1 MQQGFVLLELIAVA
15 LLTTLPAVWGAN
27 TLVNAMNDAKAQ
39 DAAVWM
45 LSIRNSAQ
53 AYLERYAGVLAQAEH
68 AQVLPG
74 PGYAH
79 WDSASQLG
87 RASCRD
93 SVWTSVSISVCD
105 VALKQ
110 KQRDS
115 ISGHEV

>member
-15 LLTTLPAVWGAN
+15 LLTTLLAVWGAN

-68 AQVLPG
+68 AQVLQG
-74 PGYAH
+74 QGYADRSEEH
-79 WDSASQLG
+79 KSELQSPM
-87 RASCRD
+87 R
-93 SVWTSVSISVCD
+93 TSYAVVC
-105 VALKQ
+105 VQKQ
-110 KQRDS
+110 KAS
-115 ISGHEV
+115 